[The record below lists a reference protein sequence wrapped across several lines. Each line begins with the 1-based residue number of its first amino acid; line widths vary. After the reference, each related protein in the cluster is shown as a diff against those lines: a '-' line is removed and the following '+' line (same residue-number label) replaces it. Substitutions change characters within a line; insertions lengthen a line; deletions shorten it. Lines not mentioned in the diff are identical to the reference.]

1 MKLAIVL
8 NDALGMSK
16 GKLCSQAAHAA
27 LGAYRVAC
35 SDSASFNQQSSLNLW
50 LLVGEPKIVLK
61 ASGEEKLLQLG
72 KEAQENGL
80 AYSIIRDAGH
90 TQVAPGSVTAVAL
103 LGTNHQVDEISGN
116 LKLL

>member
-1 MKLAIVL
+1 MKLAIIL

-35 SDSASFNQQSSLNLW
+35 NDNATLSQQASLQLW

-72 KEAQENGL
+72 KQAQEIGL
-80 AYSIIRDAGH
+80 AHSVIRDAGH
-90 TQVAPGSVTAVAL
+90 TQVLPGSVTAVAL
-103 LGTNHQVDEISGN
+103 LGSNDQVDKISGD